1 MTKSSPVHPSSDVTL
16 ARLAKLLVV
25 TLLLLSPVYATA
37 LIVYGEKTNSFR
49 VISPARKLI
58 ILLGPERRPVDQDL
72 SIFFQHNCSDL
83 SLSAQGQL
91 IQFAP
96 QLMFHKNLNIQVEG
110 HCDRRGTK
118 AYNRSL
124 GRKRANVVKD
134 FLIVRGLSGDRIETL
149 SFGEERPL
157 AEGSSETIWSK
168 NRRATIRL
176 SRPGRNQGAHLV
188 EH

>member
-1 MTKSSPVHPSSDVTL
+1 MTKSSPVHPSGDISL
-16 ARLAKLLVV
+16 ASLAKLLVV
-25 TLLLLSPVYATA
+25 TLLLLSAVYLTV

-49 VISPARKLI
+49 VVSPARELI
-58 ILLGPERRPVDQDL
+58 IIRGPERRPLDQDL
-72 SIFFQHNCSDL
+72 SIFFRHNCSDL
-83 SLSAQGQL
+83 SLSAQGHL

-96 QLMFHKNLNIQVEG
+96 QLLFHKNLNIQVEG

-124 GRKRANVVKD
+124 GRQRANVVKD
-134 FLIVRGLSGDRIETL
+134 FLIVRGVSGDRIETL

-176 SRPGRNQGAHLV
+176 SRRGENQGAHLV